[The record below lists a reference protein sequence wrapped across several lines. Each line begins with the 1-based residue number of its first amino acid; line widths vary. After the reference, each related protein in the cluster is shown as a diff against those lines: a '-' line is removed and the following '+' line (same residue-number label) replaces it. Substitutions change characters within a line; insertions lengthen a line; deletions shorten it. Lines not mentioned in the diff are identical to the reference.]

1 MGLSEDSGHAIRGSG
16 AASNTGYLAVGF
28 TILDL
33 CSSPDG
39 SMLAAAADHGLQF
52 LLCPGTSIVMRWVC
66 RAEEEE
72 EEEEEEE
79 GGGDD

>member
-1 MGLSEDSGHAIRGSG
+1 
-16 AASNTGYLAVGF
+16 
-28 TILDL
+28 
-33 CSSPDG
+33 
-39 SMLAAAADHGLQF
+39 MLAAAADHGLQF